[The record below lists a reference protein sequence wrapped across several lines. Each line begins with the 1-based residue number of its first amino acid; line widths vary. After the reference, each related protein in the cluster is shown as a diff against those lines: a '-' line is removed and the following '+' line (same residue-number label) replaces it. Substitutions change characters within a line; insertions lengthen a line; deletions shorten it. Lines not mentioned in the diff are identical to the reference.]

1 MAKIAVLPIIIG
13 TVSTFVLKI
22 ATFAKPENVIIDSMD
37 NKIIELKYSRTD
49 FEEIYFSNGND
60 KTFLNS
66 QLRKERNTFFVLC
79 AIFILTLI
87 YNLYVNENYGLLT
100 LTGVFLCYTFYDWYK
115 KASLWIKYKME
126 IKLYLDNLDKIGENK
141 IILSKNAFSLVQ
153 DKKETIEKWTE
164 FKRAEMEE
172 NFISL
177 TSNTTTYLIPQKSM
191 TPDEFEFLRTILAER
206 IKNEL

>member
-1 MAKIAVLPIIIG
+1 MSLAKIAVLPIIIG
-13 TVSTFVLKI
+13 TASTFVVKI
-22 ATFAKPENVIIDSMD
+22 TKPENVITNSMD

-79 AIFILTLI
+79 SIFILTLI
-87 YNLYVNENYGLLT
+87 YNLYINENYGLLT
-100 LTGVFLCYTFYDWYK
+100 LTGAFLCYTFYDWYK

-191 TPDEFEFLRTILAER
+191 TRDEFELLRTILAER

>member
-1 MAKIAVLPIIIG
+1 
-13 TVSTFVLKI
+13 
-22 ATFAKPENVIIDSMD
+22 MD

-60 KTFLNS
+60 KTYLNS
-66 QLRKERNTFFVLC
+66 QLRKERNTFLVLC
-79 AIFILTLI
+79 SIFILTLI
-87 YNLYVNENYGLLT
+87 YNLYINENYGLLT
-100 LTGVFLCYTFYDWYK
+100 LTGAFLCYTFYDWYK

-191 TPDEFEFLRTILAER
+191 TPEEFEFFRTILAER